1 MHLWQVVGMQFL
13 GVMECWSFGVLQSRF
28 ITVFEFGG
36 SKVMVSDQT
45 TVLGWFRIYPLLQIL
60 KVLIPVPQIDTNFH
74 IL

>member
-1 MHLWQVVGMQFL
+1 
-13 GVMECWSFGVLQSRF
+13 
-28 ITVFEFGG
+28 
-36 SKVMVSDQT
+36 MVSDQT